1 MVLFS
6 YGSGL
11 ASSMFSLKICPEE
24 GLRQKFSKMVYQMQ
38 SVKMKLN
45 QRLEVEPCEFAK
57 ILKRCEET
65 HHLPEHTPVSSQ
77 DKLWPGTY
85 YLTNVDKKFRRTYAR
100 KPKPSKLAETVETS
114 CGFL

>member
-24 GLRQKFSKMVYQMQ
+24 GLRAKFLKMAYQMQ
-38 SVKMKLN
+38 SVKTRLS
-45 QRLEVEPCEFAK
+45 QRLEVEPDEFGR

-65 HHLPEHTPVSSQ
+65 HHLPDYTPTSSL
-77 DKLWPGTY
+77 DNLWPGTY
-85 YLTNVDKKFRRTYAR
+85 YLTNVDKKFQRTYAR
-100 KPKPSKLAETVETS
+100 KPKTSKFVETAETS